1 MKSQQNKCK
10 KLWRLL
16 EDWDDPKRLFRPRGT
31 LDYLFCTS
39 AVCGQGR
46 ENDLK
51 LGEETMWTVLIMF
64 CCCDTPA
71 VQSSTAERQ
80 IIKTSWI
87 KKSLRLQEHIFT
99 VMTVCV
105 CVCEHTH
112 TLTHT
117 GLKCNCPDSCCHS
130 WFVIDLAF
138 FRSRTEKSGSFFQ
151 RFLVRLK
158 GENNFMDG
166 QTAYFTSHI
175 KLLAALIF
183 HIFQNNITVLVM
195 CTSGLL

>member
-16 EDWDDPKRLFRPRGT
+16 EDWDEPKRLFRRRGT

-39 AVCGQGR
+39 AACGQGL

-51 LGEETMWTVLIMF
+51 LGEETGDMWTVLMF
-64 CCCDTPA
+64 CCCDIPA
-71 VQSSTAERQ
+71 VQSSTADRQ

-87 KKSLRLQEHIFT
+87 KKSLRLQEHIFA
-99 VMTVCV
+99 VMTV

-117 GLKCNCPDSCCHS
+117 GLKCNCPDSWCHS
-130 WFVIDLAF
+130 FLSIWPFLGV
-138 FRSRTEKSGSFFQ
+138 TEKSGSFFQ

-183 HIFQNNITVLVM
+183 HSFQNNITVLVM